1 MNLDK
6 ERQGELFI
14 LLEIVLWGI
23 FPVITVLS
31 YKGLH
36 PFASLWISTV
46 ISTFFFAGL
55 VTVRK
60 KWPEVKKTHTYKDI
74 FIATAFVVFFYILYY
89 SALEHTSPGNASIVA
104 LTETFFSYLFFNLW
118 RKEHMLREHMIG
130 AILMIIGAV
139 IVLYPNTKELNIGD
153 LFILLGAATIPFGN
167 FFQRRARSKV
177 SSEVIM
183 FVRSVIATIMISVV
197 ILVFKIQM
205 PSNEIQKSLT
215 FLVINGVLVLG
226 LSKVFWLEAIHRIN
240 VAKAV
245 ALNAG
250 APLITLLFA
259 WAFLHH
265 VPTIWQMVS
274 LIPMFFGVMMLSLQ
288 KKS

>member
-1 MNLDK
+1 
-6 ERQGELFI
+6 
-14 LLEIVLWGI
+14 
-23 FPVITVLS
+23 
-31 YKGLH
+31 
-36 PFASLWISTV
+36 
-46 ISTFFFAGL
+46 
-55 VTVRK
+55 
-60 KWPEVKKTHTYKDI
+60 
-74 FIATAFVVFFYILYY
+74 
-89 SALEHTSPGNASIVA
+89 
-104 LTETFFSYLFFNLW
+104 
-118 RKEHMLREHMIG
+118 MIG